1 MLPPRVRENSQ
12 RATSLVM
19 DERFGGLRE
28 SIEEI
33 NRDYSARGLGQSG
46 VRIGAIEK
54 ALSVEAVI
62 MADAIWRSIREVYE
76 SVGGA
81 ADESHRA
88 DLKSLFDESF
98 RHPETALP
106 QTLESQARLT
116 PLPGN
121 LAAHGFSDA
130 MRQKFSHLRNK
141 ATSRDRHVCRQS
153 TAPDVTASVRDPQ
166 HQR

>member
-62 MADAIWRSIREVYE
+62 IPDLRRAGRALRPTYPSI
-76 SVGGA
+76 
-81 ADESHRA
+81 
-88 DLKSLFDESF
+88 
-98 RHPETALP
+98 
-106 QTLESQARLT
+106 
-116 PLPGN
+116 
-121 LAAHGFSDA
+121 
-130 MRQKFSHLRNK
+130 
-141 ATSRDRHVCRQS
+141 S
-153 TAPDVTASVRDPQ
+153 T
-166 HQR
+166 